1 MQQCAHIPLGLD
13 EGDLFHHVL
22 NLFVVIFLNALKLVE
37 FELWLTSFFF
47 PLFFFSIAHYSM
59 FCMHFCNETHT
70 NN

>member
-13 EGDLFHHVL
+13 EGDYFTMFSTYLF
-22 NLFVVIFLNALKLVE
+22 VIFLSALKLVE

-47 PLFFFSIAHYSM
+47 PLLFFIAHYSM
-59 FCMHFCNETHT
+59 LVCPFCNETHT